1 MIDTEVIK
9 VHYNAGQGRERD
21 LFGVL
26 SYHSSTHLTA
36 MHASMDIGGPLLSGL
51 YCCDDSIVCVVPGYC
66 TAVCATEWYQA
77 GITVT
82 VRLNGFSHEG

>member
-36 MHASMDIGGPLLSGL
+36 MHASMGIGGPLVSGL
-51 YCCDDSIVCVVPGYC
+51 YCCDDSIVCVVPGY
-66 TAVCATEWYQA
+66 
-77 GITVT
+77 
-82 VRLNGFSHEG
+82 